1 MTLLLLTVNKNIDV
15 MLHLLMLKA
24 VIINKGFISIAIVF
38 IFPNFDELFCFYIGG
53 AGNPPISNRQRMG

>member
-38 IFPNFDELFCFYIGG
+38 IFSNFDELFCFYIRG
-53 AGNPPISNRQRMG
+53 AGNPAILNGQRNS

>member
-24 VIINKGFISIAIVF
+24 VIINKGFISIVIVF
-38 IFPNFDELFCFYIGG
+38 IFSNFDELFCFYIGG
-53 AGNPPISNRQRMG
+53 AGNPTILNG